1 MSRGKSALLRSVT
14 TQYCSTQPCA
24 VESAAGAAPRLSEL
38 ASAAAAAVGASLRR
52 RMMDP
57 SPRQRQQLRRLLLVG
72 CLALVSAAGQQDEVD
87 GVFPQVGTG
96 GKALEDPAVAKA
108 LEAALKAADKG
119 ALARPVSCHTLSP
132 RR

>member
-1 MSRGKSALLRSVT
+1 
-14 TQYCSTQPCA
+14 
-24 VESAAGAAPRLSEL
+24 
-38 ASAAAAAVGASLRR
+38 
-52 RMMDP
+52 MMDP